1 MKPRTIPVKI
11 ANATV
16 QVPVHIDEATTQALA
31 EEVNARIQAIQ
42 EGSDRIDTQAFALR
56 AAYELAANLHAEN
69 QRQERE
75 TKELLV
81 ALDAIASRLKQ
92 LAAEFAP
99 LTHQ

>member
-1 MKPRTIPVKI
+1 MKSRTIPVKI

-16 QVPVHIDEATTQALA
+16 QVPEHIDEATTQALA
-31 EEVNARIQAIQ
+31 NEVSARLRAIQ

-56 AAYELAANLHAEN
+56 AAYEFAVERHTEN

-81 ALDAIASRLKQ
+81 ALDAILSRLKQ
-92 LAAEFAP
+92 LAAEFAVP
-99 LTHQ
+99 SS